1 MKDNQ
6 EDKRTLRVASVQ
18 FESLPGDK
26 EANFH
31 KIETFVEQAASQNV
45 RMIIFPECCITG
57 YWFIRNLSVREL
69 GRMAEPVFDGPSSRR
84 LVELARRSRMTLGAG
99 LVERGARGEF
109 YNTYVVAM
117 SDGSAQRH
125 RKLHAFEHESI
136 LNGSDYTRSE
146 EHTSELQSHHD
157 LVCRL

>member
-6 EDKRTLRVASVQ
+6 EDKRALRVASVQ
-18 FESLPGDK
+18 FESVPGDK

-69 GRMAEPVFDGPSSRR
+69 SRMAEPIFDGPSSGR
-84 LVELARRSRMTLGAG
+84 LINLARRFEMTIGAG
-99 LVERGARGEF
+99 WVEAGSTDEF
-109 YNTYVVAM
+109 YNSYVVAM

-125 RKLHAFEHESI
+125 RKLH
-136 LNGSDYTRSE
+136 
-146 EHTSELQSHHD
+146 
-157 LVCRL
+157 

>member
-57 YWFIRNLSVREL
+57 YWFIRNLSVRFST
-69 GRMAEPVFDGPSSRR
+69 AP
-84 LVELARRSRMTLGAG
+84 ARAG
-99 LVERGARGEF
+99 WWSWPEDPG
-109 YNTYVVAM
+109 
-117 SDGSAQRH
+117 
-125 RKLHAFEHESI
+125 
-136 LNGSDYTRSE
+136 
-146 EHTSELQSHHD
+146 
-157 LVCRL
+157 

>member
-18 FESLPGDK
+18 FENLPGDK

-69 GRMAEPVFDGPSSRR
+69 GWMADDDMVIAELDASLLADSSGRR
-84 LVELARRSRMTLGAG
+84 WIRPDDRVSTRRSRCRRVWNAI
-99 LVERGARGEF
+99 RAR
-109 YNTYVVAM
+109 
-117 SDGSAQRH
+117 
-125 RKLHAFEHESI
+125 
-136 LNGSDYTRSE
+136 
-146 EHTSELQSHHD
+146 
-157 LVCRL
+157 